1 MIDKRLLRETRG
13 VWGVLAITIGLGI
26 AAAGLAV
33 AQARI
38 FSQVVAGVFMEGAR
52 LADLWKPLL
61 WILGIILLRSSV
73 QWLSEIA
80 AQEAAI
86 RVKANLRERFL
97 RKLIQLGPLYTR
109 GERAGELV
117 NTAIE
122 GIEAFEDYFARYLPQ
137 LALAG
142 FIPFFILLYVFP
154 KDFHTGI
161 IMLLTGP
168 LIPIFMMLIGKLA
181 EKKSLQQ
188 WRALSWMSAHFLDML
203 QGLATLK
210 VFGRSKDQARVI
222 GRVSDSF
229 REVTLSVLRVAFL
242 SALVLEFMATISTAL
257 VAVALGLRLVYGGML
272 FETALFLLVITS
284 EFYQP
289 LRNLGLQFH
298 ASLSGVNAA
307 NRIFEVLSQA
317 EILPGKVKEPEK
329 KGHLKEEALNP
340 SEEKIP
346 QEIDLR
352 FQKVFLVYEKEGEA
366 ALRDITFEV
375 RAGEHVALV
384 GPSGAGKSS
393 VFSLLMGFIKPTK
406 GEILISGISLN
417 QLPLTQWHSEIAYVS
432 QQPYLFAGTIEEN
445 IRLARPEAL
454 ASEVLEAA
462 QKAAAHDF
470 IVKFPQGYQTVI
482 GEGGA
487 RLSGGQAQRIAI
499 ARAFLKDGSLLLLDE
514 PTEGLDAESE
524 QVIQDSLTKLMKG
537 RTVLMIAHRLNT
549 VYDADR
555 ILVFDQGRIVEA
567 GTHSELLVQ
576 QGLYARFVREY
587 RGESA

>member
-1 MIDKRLLRETRG
+1 MIDKRLLRETRR
-13 VWGVLAITIGLGI
+13 VWGFLAITIGLGI
-26 AAAGLAV
+26 VAAGLAV
-33 AQARI
+33 AQARA
-38 FSQVVAGVFMEGAR
+38 FSQIVAGVFIEGAV
-52 LADLWKPLL
+52 LGKLWTPLL
-61 WILGIILLRSSV
+61 RILGIILVRSSV
-73 QWLSEIA
+73 QWLSEIVS
-80 AQEAAI
+80 QEAAI
-86 RVKANLRERFL
+86 RIKTNLRERFL
-97 RKLIQLGPLYTR
+97 RKLILLGPLYTR

-122 GIEAFEDYFARYLPQ
+122 GIEALEDYFARYLPQ

-142 FIPFFILLYVFP
+142 FIPVFMLLYVFP

-168 LIPIFMMLIGKLA
+168 LIPVFMMLIGKLA

-203 QGLATLK
+203 QGLTTLK

-229 REVTLSVLRVAFL
+229 REITLSVLKIAFL
-242 SALVLEFMATISTAL
+242 SSFFLEFMAMISTAL
-257 VAVALGLRLVYGGML
+257 VAVALGLRLVYGEL
-272 FETALFLLVITS
+272 SFEMALFLLVITP

-307 NRIFEVLSQA
+307 NRIFEVLSQM
-317 EILPGKVKEPEK
+317 EIPPEK
-329 KGHLKEEALNP
+329 IEELGGKGDQQEESLSH
-340 SEEKIP
+340 SEVKIP
-346 QEIDLR
+346 QEFELC
-352 FQKVFLVYEKEGEA
+352 FKKVSLVYEKGGAA
-366 ALRDITFEV
+366 ALKEV
-375 RAGEHVALV
+375 SFDVCPGEHVALV

-393 VFSLLMGFIKPTK
+393 VFSLLMGFIKPTR
-406 GEILISGISLN
+406 GEVLISGTSLN
-417 QLPLTQWHSEIAYVS
+417 QLPLNQWHSEIAYVS
-432 QQPYLFAGTIEEN
+432 QQPYLFSGSIEEN
-445 IRLARPEAL
+445 IRLARPGAL
-454 ASEVLEAA
+454 DSEVFEAA

-470 IVKFPQGYQTVI
+470 IVKFPQGYQTMI

-499 ARAFLKDGSLLLLDE
+499 ARAFLKEASLLLLDE

-524 QVIQDSLTKLMKG
+524 HVIQDSLAKLMEG

-549 VYDADR
+549 VYEADR
-555 ILVFDQGRIVEA
+555 ILVLDQGEIVET
-567 GTHSELLVQ
+567 GTHTELLQ
-576 QGLYARFVREY
+576 QEGLYAHFVKEY